1 MRGILLN
8 LLAQDAFKDL
18 KGRWCG
24 PPQKLAQDAF
34 KRNPGVFSKHLAQGG
49 SRGNQFD
56 GNA

>member
-8 LLAQDAFKDL
+8 QLAQDAFKDL
-18 KGRWCG
+18 KGRWRG
-24 PPQKLAQDAF
+24 SPKKLAQDAF
-34 KRNPGVFSKHLAQGG
+34 KRNSGVFSKQLAQGG